1 MFSNNHSQP
10 HECVRCLDSLG
21 LASKTFMDFVGN
33 ADCASCSVCDPEG
46 DLPVQM
52 LSVMRRVMLAV
63 THVRSA
69 TTNEYRHPTSP
80 SGDSDLAPTVT
91 QGGVGRPGALKLRL
105 PQCARAAHRG
115 TDSL

>member
-21 LASKTFMDFVGN
+21 LASKTFKDFVGN
-33 ADCASCSVCDPEG
+33 ADCSSCSVCDPEG

-69 TTNEYRHPTSP
+69 TTNEYRRHGPTSP
-80 SGDSDLAPTVT
+80 SGDLAPT
-91 QGGVGRPGALKLRL
+91 QGGVGRGPGALKLRR
-105 PQCARAAHRG
+105 PPP
-115 TDSL
+115 